1 MILGLILF
9 TPIFGCTQTRGI
21 ESTSYRVMLSTL
33 LTHDVP
39 EITVAAASQAADK
52 AVFLDAREPAEY
64 DVSHIAGA
72 VPVGYDHFDLS
83 EVKDIPKD
91 QEIIVYCS
99 VGYRSEKVSEQLL
112 AAGYQKVT
120 NLYGGIFEW
129 KNQGHPVVN
138 VY

>member
-1 MILGLILF
+1 
-9 TPIFGCTQTRGI
+9 
-21 ESTSYRVMLSTL
+21 MLSTL

-138 VY
+138 PAGEPTDEVHAYNRTWGMWLKKGAIKVY